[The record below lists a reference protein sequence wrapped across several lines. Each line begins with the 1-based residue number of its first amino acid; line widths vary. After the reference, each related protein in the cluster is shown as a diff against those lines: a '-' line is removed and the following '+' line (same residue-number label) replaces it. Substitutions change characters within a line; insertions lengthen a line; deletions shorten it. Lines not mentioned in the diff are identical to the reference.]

1 MCPTSAPTGRHPPSL
16 LPRCVPSP
24 RDSQASSSC
33 CCFLFVPYVLCL
45 LIHHLTV
52 SAPAFI
58 SYPFFLKKR
67 NALRIASAVCLLP
80 FAHGRVHVTP
90 STRPAAL
97 LLHEHHPLCSI
108 MERSTR
114 RDQTVLA
121 SVQQMLQRTT
131 YRLQESYRTLV
142 LISHAQGI
150 TRTRAVILT
159 LSHLEKL
166 EQRYE
171 TFGVMCQPGLVF
183 AGSDYTGLTSQ
194 SRSTAI
200 PPSAGLRTRL

>member
-1 MCPTSAPTGRHPPSL
+1 M
-16 LPRCVPSP
+16 
-24 RDSQASSSC
+24 
-33 CCFLFVPYVLCL
+33 
-45 LIHHLTV
+45 
-52 SAPAFI
+52 
-58 SYPFFLKKR
+58 
-67 NALRIASAVCLLP
+67 
-80 FAHGRVHVTP
+80 
-90 STRPAAL
+90 
-97 LLHEHHPLCSI
+97 
-108 MERSTR
+108 
-114 RDQTVLA
+114 LA

-183 AGSDYTGLTSQ
+183 VGSDYTGLTSQ